1 MDKNINMIIMNS
13 LTTFDKQNKKYK
25 LFIKDENI
33 NIDRDNLK
41 IKFNKLNKEFTYQT
55 LGVFDKNS
63 NVWLWGWMYPE
74 FSSDEIILVKNLL
87 NYGLKQNNDNKEK
100 QIFSDTSFLKTQLT
114 NSRFLIKKKFQLD
127 THLAICSYL
136 LKDKIKFIYQQP
148 LLKNRNIS
156 LYLLIN

>member
-1 MDKNINMIIMNS
+1 MEKNINMIIMNS

-25 LFIKDENI
+25 LFINDKNM

-74 FSSDEIILVKNLL
+74 FSSDEIILVKNL
-87 NYGLKQNNDNKEK
+87 
-100 QIFSDTSFLKTQLT
+100 IMS
-114 NSRFLIKKKFQLD
+114 
-127 THLAICSYL
+127 
-136 LKDKIKFIYQQP
+136 
-148 LLKNRNIS
+148 
-156 LYLLIN
+156 LIN